1 MTTDIAVL
9 RQEEGLLAELVS
21 HFPIIQN
28 AAPKTQCFRY
38 RLLFPR
44 GRIQLGDSGLHRKPS
59 GPSLR
64 RS

>member
-28 AAPKTQCFRY
+28 AAPRTQGRFLDFIQNPNTRF
-38 RLLFPR
+38 LLSPV
-44 GRIQLGDSGLHRKPS
+44 KPQV
-59 GPSLR
+59 R
-64 RS
+64 RSV

>member
-28 AAPKTQCFRY
+28 APPKTQWRF
-38 RLLFPR
+38 LDFFTAT
-44 GRIQLGDSGLHRKPS
+44 I
-59 GPSLR
+59 
-64 RS
+64 